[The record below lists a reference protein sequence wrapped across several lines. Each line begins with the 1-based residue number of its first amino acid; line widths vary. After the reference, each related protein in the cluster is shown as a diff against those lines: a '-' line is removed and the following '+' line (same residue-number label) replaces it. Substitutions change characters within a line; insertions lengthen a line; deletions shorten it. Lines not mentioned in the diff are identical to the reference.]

1 MLYLMVYNVA
11 SETIDQT
18 KYSVDVLIWR
28 KLKIMGNS
36 NLLSPLKIKSGR
48 VYIHMIFSPTRVHTS
63 FDS

>member
-36 NLLSPLKIKSGR
+36 NLLSP
-48 VYIHMIFSPTRVHTS
+48 
-63 FDS
+63 